1 MKRFNSKMKKD
12 FEFILG
18 KKNKD
23 LMIMQQKMLHM
34 DKSMQV
40 MYENNVNIINDQ
52 KSQIK
57 ELVEDNKNKSEL
69 TFRIKELES
78 QLSESI
84 YKFQEI

>member
-1 MKRFNSKMKKD
+1 
-12 FEFILG
+12 
-18 KKNKD
+18 
-23 LMIMQQKMLHM
+23 
-34 DKSMQV
+34 MQV